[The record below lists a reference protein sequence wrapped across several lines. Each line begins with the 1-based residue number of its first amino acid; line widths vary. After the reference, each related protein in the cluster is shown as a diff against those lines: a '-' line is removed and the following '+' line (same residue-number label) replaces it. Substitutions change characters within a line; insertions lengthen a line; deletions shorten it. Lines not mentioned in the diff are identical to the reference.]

1 MAKRNKKPTLKKQEA
16 AEAAQPEEI
25 ETTPT
30 RSMSKNLL
38 RHSPPIASPPKANQ
52 KSQKTDEEEEEEEEE
67 YFIGRTG
74 GTVSYNLLLE

>member
-52 KSQKTDEEEEEEEEE
+52 KSQKTDEEEEE

-74 GTVSYNLLLE
+74 GGVSYNSLLE

>member
-1 MAKRNKKPTLKKQEA
+1 
-16 AEAAQPEEI
+16 
-25 ETTPT
+25 
-30 RSMSKNLL
+30 MSKNLL